1 MVFTEYR
8 TADLHLAIS
17 RSTNLTS
24 DLPLTDSPVLGKVSV
39 ETKSEKGRRNSGTD
53 NTCLEFDGGFNGT
66 KTGFLSPTVW
76 EIFVIEIGKFRI
88 HPSRVH
94 RFSRS
99 TGRIKKTNCNKKFLM
114 SSSIGIQKDFFLN
127 QSLAEIWTISWGT
140 HLERFPNHF
149 IRGCRLVYLCL
160 FLPPPV

>member
-53 NTCLEFDGGFNGT
+53 
-66 KTGFLSPTVW
+66 
-76 EIFVIEIGKFRI
+76 
-88 HPSRVH
+88 
-94 RFSRS
+94 
-99 TGRIKKTNCNKKFLM
+99 
-114 SSSIGIQKDFFLN
+114 
-127 QSLAEIWTISWGT
+127 
-140 HLERFPNHF
+140 
-149 IRGCRLVYLCL
+149 
-160 FLPPPV
+160 